1 MNKNYMEEI
10 AKLLGVELEEEFICK
25 EINGDEVYRG
35 KLTKKGFLGS
45 KEDGTFWSYNW
56 PWEDLLTGAFIIEK
70 LPWQPEKSEMYY
82 VPSPDFNHALRDYWD
97 NYPSDFALKE
107 VGMIFKTKEEC
118 EAALPELRKKY
129 LGNES

>member
-10 AKLLGVELEEEFICK
+10 AKLFNIELEEKFMIK
-25 EINGDEVYRG
+25 DDYHIY
-35 KLTKKGFLGS
+35 KLTRNGLEYEFYNGKYRLNMDMFL
-45 KEDGTFWSYNW
+45 K
-56 PWEDLLTGAFIIEK
+56 LLRGNVEMIK

-82 VPSPDFNHALRDYWD
+82 VPSPDFDHALRDYWD

-129 LGNES
+129 LGIES